1 MISKSSIRHIGLK
14 INTQLNSDYQP
25 SARKEEGTSSK
36 EQTLADHWLSRH
48 NIERCHLGLKVHCF
62 GIDATIAVDGSGE
75 GGMALVGSKSC
86 VLNEEELSTNSKQS
100 VDCFATVNPRGGS
113 TSYRLGCG

>member
-1 MISKSSIRHIGLK
+1 MAAKGDAAASEEQMTIPGGCSWSDDFGL
-14 INTQLNSDYQP
+14 
-25 SARKEEGTSSK
+25 E
-36 EQTLADHWLSRH
+36 
-48 NIERCHLGLKVHCF
+48 VHGC

-75 GGMALVGSKSC
+75 GGMALVGSKSS